1 MADLGV
7 KDTKTFDTSTR
18 LAFDRPRV
26 AYDNTLMSWIRTAT
40 SLITFGFA
48 IYKFFQLEL
57 GRGSQDNRI
66 VGPREFSLMMV
77 IIGLVALA
85 LGILEHWQNMRTL
98 RAEYPGI
105 PRSRASVIAVL
116 VFVLGVGAFFAM
128 IFRQ

>member
-1 MADLGV
+1 MANPAV

-18 LAFDRPRV
+18 LAFDRTRV

-57 GRGSQDNRI
+57 RGGAQDNRI
-66 VGPREFSLMMV
+66 IGTREFALMMV
-77 IIGLVALA
+77 IVGLLSLA

-116 VFVLGVGAFFAM
+116 ILVLGLMAFMAM